1 MRLVTYEFWGCVRSG
16 VVVDD
21 WVVDLERAYQHVLEE
36 RGTPA
41 AARRAAGLLPTSLK
55 KVLESGTDG
64 LVAASEVVSAARAAR
79 GKADRSWEE
88 RGIATPLDRARLWAP
103 IRDPDKIICM
113 GRNYRAHAEEGGGVV
128 PESPELFAKFANA
141 LVGHN
146 WPIELPAISDEVDYE
161 AELAVVIG
169 RRAKDVSAAEALEY
183 VAGYTIL
190 HDVSA
195 RDYQLRTSQWLP
207 GKGMDT
213 FAPMGPWIVTT
224 DEIPDPQKLQ
234 ITLELGGQV
243 LQNANTSTMVFSV
256 AESISYISRVMTLE
270 AGDVISTGTPEGV
283 GFVRKPPIYLK
294 AGDVVNITIDG
305 IGTLSNPV
313 VGPGRGRE
321 RAAEP
326 ATRVGTG
333 R

>member
-1 MRLVTYEFWGCVRSG
+1 
-16 VVVDD
+16 
-21 WVVDLERAYQHVLEE
+21 
-36 RGTPA
+36 
-41 AARRAAGLLPTSLK
+41 
-55 KVLESGTDG
+55 
-64 LVAASEVVSAARAAR
+64 
-79 GKADRSWEE
+79 
-88 RGIATPLDRARLWAP
+88 
-103 IRDPDKIICM
+103 
-113 GRNYRAHAEEGGGVV
+113 
-128 PESPELFAKFANA
+128 
-141 LVGHN
+141 
-146 WPIELPAISDEVDYE
+146 
-161 AELAVVIG
+161 
-169 RRAKDVSAAEALEY
+169 
-183 VAGYTIL
+183 
-190 HDVSA
+190 
-195 RDYQLRTSQWLP
+195 
-207 GKGMDT
+207 MDT

-270 AGDVISTGTPEGV
+270 AGDIISTGTPDGV

-305 IGTLSNPV
+305 IGTLSNTV
-313 VGPGRGRE
+313 VGPGGGRQ